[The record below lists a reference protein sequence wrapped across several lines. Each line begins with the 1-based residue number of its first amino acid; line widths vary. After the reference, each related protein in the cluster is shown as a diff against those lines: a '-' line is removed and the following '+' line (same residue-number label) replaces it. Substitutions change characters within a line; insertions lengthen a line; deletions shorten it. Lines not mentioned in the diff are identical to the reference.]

1 MYIAACYLRL
11 ASCGSPLENAGLL
24 VIVIADDAKDGNPCS
39 KGCHE
44 SLVTSKGSASHHF
57 ELQPGQLRNSL
68 LAEKE
73 QDETHDFK
81 QRTSLCRKPFERPKR
96 AKSWRHPV
104 ARVATVATT
113 VVFSTSSLAVL
124 GASTVPHGRCS
135 KRDRPILN
143 DAPVQRKH

>member
-1 MYIAACYLRL
+1 MHTQSAPGLRMVRSIKTQALSTGVGAMSIAACYLRL

-44 SLVTSKGSASHHF
+44 SLVTNKGSASHHF

-73 QDETHDFK
+73 
-81 QRTSLCRKPFERPKR
+81 
-96 AKSWRHPV
+96 
-104 ARVATVATT
+104 
-113 VVFSTSSLAVL
+113 
-124 GASTVPHGRCS
+124 
-135 KRDRPILN
+135 
-143 DAPVQRKH
+143 